1 MADPDPT
8 RAMVKGHD
16 DRPAEGEGGATAVR
30 EESYDAR
37 RVPAYRAPADPAEGP
52 APPDGTRVMESAP
65 PATGPAR
72 PLTSTDLA
80 QKSQK
85 QRRRDRDQRA
95 EKAAQR
101 VVIGLG
107 LGLGALALIL
117 VNSDYFDDEPGA
129 RPAVS
134 SPGPTAPV
142 EIKPSLAAV
151 PDETPDLPLFN
162 KVNSEGLT
170 IVAEGLPEVLA
181 IDPPNPPALLAGIQT
196 CRFAYG
202 IWEFSPNHA
211 FRFLSTCA
219 VLDGQVLV
227 GAYEIRGS
235 AIHLS
240 PITSDGTTTI
250 SVFEVE
256 KPSRMVSK
264 VSIQPRA
271 DGPSV
276 VLEVRQRITGMRP
289 GMDGNAFFRTFAS
302 RNTTEIQGMPTR
314 REAGGPGGQ
323 AAPREPRSEPKKG
336 GAKDNDP
343 VLELLKGG
351 E

>member
-8 RAMVKGHD
+8 RAMVQSHD
-16 DRPAEGEGGATAVR
+16 DRPEGEGEGGATAVR

-37 RVPAYRAPADPAEGP
+37 RVPAYRAPADPAEAQAP
-52 APPDGTRVMESAP
+52 AGGTRIMESAP
-65 PATGPAR
+65 PPTGPAR
-72 PLTSTDLA
+72 QPTSTDLA
-80 QKSQK
+80 QRSQK

-117 VNSDYFDDEPGA
+117 VNSDYFDDAPGE
-129 RPAVS
+129 RPTVS
-134 SPGPTAPV
+134 TPSPTPV
-142 EIKPSLAAV
+142 ETKPPLAAA

-170 IVAEGLPEVLA
+170 IVAEGLPEVVA
-181 IDPPNPPALLAGIQT
+181 IDPANPPALLAGIQT

-211 FRFLSTCA
+211 FRFLSTCS

-227 GAYEIRGS
+227 GAYEIHGS

-240 PITSDGTTTI
+240 PISSDGTTTV

-256 KPSRMVSK
+256 KPSRMISK

-289 GMDGNAFFRTFAS
+289 GMDGNAFFRTFAA

-323 AAPREPRSEPKKG
+323 GAPREPRAEPRKG
-336 GAKDNDP
+336 GAKDSDP

>member
-1 MADPDPT
+1 MPERQNSASSTWWFFLLFPEGPDGYGPRQLMFTIAT
-8 RAMVKGHD
+8 RA
-16 DRPAEGEGGATAVR
+16 GGRMRIA
-30 EESYDAR
+30 D
-37 RVPAYRAPADPAEGP
+37 VPLQGFDPH
-52 APPDGTRVMESAP
+52 R
-65 PATGPAR
+65 
-72 PLTSTDLA
+72 
-80 QKSQK
+80 
-85 QRRRDRDQRA
+85 
-95 EKAAQR
+95 
-101 VVIGLG
+101 
-107 LGLGALALIL
+107 
-117 VNSDYFDDEPGA
+117 
-129 RPAVS
+129 
-134 SPGPTAPV
+134 
-142 EIKPSLAAV
+142 SLAAGIDRYGAV
-151 PDETPDLPLFN
+151 LPIAPTLSEFARWLTNWVWLPSQLLPATFVLLLFPDGRLP
-162 KVNSEGLT
+162 S
-170 IVAEGLPEVLA
+170 PRW
-181 IDPPNPPALLAGIQT
+181 
-196 CRFAYG
+196 RFAYG

-271 DGPSV
+271 DGPAV

-323 AAPREPRSEPKKG
+323 AASREPRSEPKKG